1 MAFKIKDGGV
11 WKDAAPSVK
20 HSGAWKTPSEIFAK
34 ENGTWKSV
42 WQSSTVVKWYAVA
55 VAGKSTEFVE
65 DTSRSG
71 GAAWLVPSG
80 QPLWPELGLNLGNV
94 PSGKNWA
101 VQGFDRNPTGSGW
114 MYTGGINLLY
124 RQNTNN
130 GINNDGGAVRNA
142 LLAANASALLWNDTT
157 NQQLEAWGPSELNYY
172 ANSLFTPAW
181 YAQNTPLHGQAGTP
195 PAFDNPVSV
204 GDLLTFSITIPG

>member
-42 WQSSTVVKWYAVA
+42 WQSATVVKWYAV
-55 VAGKSTEFVE
+55 VQDGVKNLVFME

-71 GAAWLVPSG
+71 GADWVIPSG
-80 QPLWPELGLNLGNV
+80 QPVWPELGLNLGNA
-94 PSGKNWA
+94 PSGHKWVFNA
-101 VQGFDRNPTGSGW
+101 RDRNPTGSGW
-114 MYTGGINLLY
+114 IYMGWVQLQY
-124 RQNTNN
+124 QNNSGSIQN
-130 GINNDGGAVRNA
+130 QSSVRDA

-157 NQQLEAWGPSELNYY
+157 NQQLEAWGPSNLDVYTSNI
-172 ANSLFTPAW
+172 STPAW
-181 YAQNTPLHGQAGTP
+181 YAQNFNGFNGGNTRPW
-195 PAFDNPVSV
+195 DNPVSV